1 MELSYRRFAPNEDV
15 VLQRDLA
22 RQSLSDAEST
32 ILVLQDTL
40 RDVVAE
46 RQTLRDRLAATLWEL
61 RKAKRAVSMVR
72 AVPLNRDD
80 IAWAMQWC
88 AQNGY
93 LIDDQVAWRLSELE
107 RKLATWEGE

>member
-32 ILVLQDTL
+32 IAVLQDTL
-40 RDVVAE
+40 RDVVAQ

-61 RKAKRAVSMVR
+61 RQAKRAIRMGSF
-72 AVPLNRDD
+72 APLNRDD
-80 IAWAMQWC
+80 VVWAMQWC

-93 LIDDQVAWRLSELE
+93 LVDDQVAWRLNELE